1 MSEKQEKKV
10 PCVYFNSAEGC
21 TKKADTCSFV
31 HLPQCNHVGCI
42 KRGKERTHTA
52 KSCGFLGM
60 NKKKPSLEGGAE
72 TPLPT

>member
-21 TKKADTCSFV
+21 TKTADTCSFV
-31 HLPQCNHVGCI
+31 HLLQCNHVGCI
-42 KRGKERTHTA
+42 KRKKEWTHTA